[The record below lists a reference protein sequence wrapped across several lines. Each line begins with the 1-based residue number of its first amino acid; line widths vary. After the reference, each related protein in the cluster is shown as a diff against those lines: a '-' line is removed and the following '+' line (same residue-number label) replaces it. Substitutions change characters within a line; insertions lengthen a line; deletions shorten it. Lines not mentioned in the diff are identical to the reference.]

1 VRAVGLNLAAEFR
14 GKFPCILCGSNPGNI
29 GHEWVKRFWIDNA
42 RDLQIRRM
50 PESEGGMLRQ
60 LIKGR
65 IEDNPSLVEDDPM
78 HELKLA
84 GLGSPE
90 LVRAMRFGDWDIIEG
105 AFFPEF
111 ARNSHVIQPFRIP
124 EHWTR
129 SAHAPTEHYARARN
143 HKEISNADRFN
154 QEPALASDADIFR
167 SERPSSRERAAAKW
181 QRPNT

>member
-1 VRAVGLNLAAEFR
+1 
-14 GKFPCILCGSNPGNI
+14 
-29 GHEWVKRFWIDNA
+29 
-42 RDLQIRRM
+42 
-50 PESEGGMLRQ
+50 MLRQ

-78 HELKLA
+78 YELKLA

>member
-1 VRAVGLNLAAEFR
+1 
-14 GKFPCILCGSNPGNI
+14 
-29 GHEWVKRFWIDNA
+29 
-42 RDLQIRRM
+42 M
-50 PESEGGMLRQ
+50 PASEGGMLRQ

-90 LVRAMRFGDWDIIEG
+90 LVRAMRFGDRDIIEG

-124 EHWTR
+124 EH
-129 SAHAPTEHYARARN
+129 
-143 HKEISNADRFN
+143 
-154 QEPALASDADIFR
+154 
-167 SERPSSRERAAAKW
+167 
-181 QRPNT
+181 

>member
-1 VRAVGLNLAAEFR
+1 MPALACRAVGLNLAAKFR

-90 LVRAMRFGDWDIIEG
+90 LVRAIRSSAIGTSSK
-105 AFFPEF
+105 AHSLPEF

-124 EHWTR
+124 
-129 SAHAPTEHYARARN
+129 
-143 HKEISNADRFN
+143 
-154 QEPALASDADIFR
+154 
-167 SERPSSRERAAAKW
+167 
-181 QRPNT
+181 